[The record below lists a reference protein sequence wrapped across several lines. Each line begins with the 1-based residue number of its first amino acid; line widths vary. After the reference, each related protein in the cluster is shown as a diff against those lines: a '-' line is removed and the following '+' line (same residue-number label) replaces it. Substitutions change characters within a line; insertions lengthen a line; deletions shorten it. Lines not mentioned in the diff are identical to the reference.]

1 MPKEANNMTTIR
13 SISFEG
19 SSVHSLGRSASATR
33 ALIGLAAAGFV
44 TVDGDQV
51 VLTPKG
57 KKAKKK
63 EEKAELRQQH
73 KDIVFRA
80 LKTTPKN
87 DKGLS
92 LTKPIH
98 FRAAVEAAKVGVESI
113 TRTDVLDSLRDLRD
127 EGLVQSVRTSR
138 NNFGV
143 RWKVHPRYA

>member
-1 MPKEANNMTTIR
+1 MSDIR

-19 SSVHSLGRSASATR
+19 SSVNSLGRSASATR
-33 ALIGLAAAGFV
+33 SLISLAAAGFV

-51 VLTPKG
+51 VLTSKG

-63 EEKAELRQQH
+63 EEKAELRETH
-73 KDIVFRA
+73 KEIVFRA
-80 LKTTPKN
+80 VQKVAKN
-87 DKGLS
+87 DQGLS

-98 FRAAVEAAKVGVESI
+98 FRAAVEASKVGVESI

-127 EGLVQSVRTSR
+127 EGRVQSVRTSK

-143 RWKVHPRYA
+143 RWKVHPRVA

>member
-1 MPKEANNMTTIR
+1 MTATIR

-19 SSVHSLGRSASATR
+19 SSVNALGRSASATR

-63 EEKAELRQQH
+63 EEKTELRRKH

-80 LKTTPKN
+80 LQNVVTN
-87 DKGLS
+87 EEGLS

-113 TRTDVLDSLRDLRD
+113 TRTDVLDSLRDLRE